1 MNDKENMIL
10 KKRIAELADATWQRD
25 VPSCTDFL
33 GLEEQ
38 TVFHSVLHDLPPV
51 RYLLDGGYED
61 AERRVVCFLPSYSS
75 ESGREHLPV
84 VRLAV
89 TPRDLRFAEKLTHRD
104 YLGSLMNLGI
114 ERSNIGDILVSE
126 SGAQLFCL
134 ERMADYLC
142 EEFRR
147 VRHTD
152 VDCVRAGEEEE
163 IARNYLPVGDSVAS
177 PRLDAVIA
185 LVFRLSRGKVTPYIE
200 GGKVFCDGRQVLSA
214 AHQLKE
220 GEVVS
225 VRGLGKFRFLGVEK
239 ETRKG
244 RCFVNCE
251 LFA

>member
-38 TVFHSVLHDLPPV
+38 TVFHSVLRDLPPV

-104 YLGSLMNLGI
+104 YLGAVMNLGI
-114 ERSNIGDILVSE
+114 DRDVIGDILTDE
-126 SGAQLFCL
+126 SGAQIFCL
-134 ERMADYLC
+134 ERMADYICDEL
-142 EEFRR
+142 RR
-147 VRHTD
+147 VRHTA
-152 VDCVRAGEEEE
+152 VRCERAAEETDFV
-163 IARNYLPVGDSVAS
+163 RNYMPVSGTVAS
-177 PRLDAVIA
+177 VRLDAVIS
-185 LVFRLSRGKVTPYIE
+185 LVFRLSRTKAIPYIE
-200 GGKVFCDGRQVLSA
+200 CGKVFSDGRQVLSA
-214 AHQLKE
+214 AHQLRE
-220 GEVVS
+220 GEVIS
-225 VRGLGKFRFLGVEK
+225 VRGLGKFRFCGTGK

-244 RCFVNCE
+244 RIFISCE

>member
-51 RYLLDGGYED
+51 KYLLDGGYED

-75 ESGREHLPV
+75 DSGREHLPIV
-84 VRLAV
+84 CLRIK
-89 TPRDLRFAEKLTHRD
+89 PRDARFAEKLSHRD
-104 YLGSLMNLGI
+104 YLGALMNLGI
-114 ERSNIGDILVSE
+114 ERSMLGDILVDD
-126 SGAQLFCL
+126 SGARLFCL
-134 ERMADYLC
+134 KRM
-142 EEFRR
+142 EEYITEELRR

-152 VDCVRAGEEEE
+152 VDCSRAEDDEEFR
-163 IARNYLPVGDSVAS
+163 RNYIPVSGSVAS
-177 PRLDAVIA
+177 PRLDAVCA
-185 LVFRLSRGKVTPYIE
+185 LVFRLSRAKVLPYIE
-200 GGKVFCDGRQVLSA
+200 GGKVFSDGRQMLSA
-214 AHQLKE
+214 GHQLKD
-220 GEVVS
+220 GEVIS
-225 VRGLGKFRFLGVEK
+225 VRGLGKFRFAGVEK

-244 RCFVNCE
+244 RCFVHCE